1 MSSFQFHKF
10 LSLLCS
16 KKSTS
21 QFGSRSRPRA
31 ASSHCSTSSFPSP
44 SSSSD
49 SSMPGKTCSSLCFHC
64 SSSPSRFWTL
74 LKIAMVKC
82 ADWTWAY
89 LNHLLHRSKATIS
102 DTEST
107 LRGLYQGPTLRITLV
122 SLRLCPLFG
131 ARPSRSK
138 CLEFY
143 TVGLMGEDNKLRRAG
158 ANPSDVWVQYDPR
171 VRSTSP
177 AHSSQA
183 TQFGESQAGG
193 FKRPHATS
201 TTIIPLDYRHR
212 SWLSI
217 KISPETVEEE
227 IVVLAVSV
235 TSDLV
240 AVSVVAFL
248 VLFVSFF
255 ILLASFL

>member
-1 MSSFQFHKF
+1 MLAESPTMF
-10 LSLLCS
+10 
-16 KKSTS
+16 
-21 QFGSRSRPRA
+21 
-31 ASSHCSTSSFPSP
+31 SHCLTSSCRPSAP
-44 SSSSD
+44 SSSD
-49 SSMPGKTCSSLCFHC
+49 SSRRPSSCSHC

-107 LRGLYQGPTLRITLV
+107 LRGLYLGPTPRITLV

-143 TVGLMGEDNKLRRAG
+143 TGGLMGEDNKLRRAG

-171 VRSTSP
+171 VRSDVP
-177 AHSSQA
+177 R
-183 TQFGESQAGG
+183 TQLAGN
-193 FKRPHATS
+193 P
-201 TTIIPLDYRHR
+201 I
-212 SWLSI
+212 W
-217 KISPETVEEE
+217 
-227 IVVLAVSV
+227 
-235 TSDLV
+235 
-240 AVSVVAFL
+240 
-248 VLFVSFF
+248 
-255 ILLASFL
+255 